1 MNIKTI
7 IAIIVTISVIIFTLS
22 MTFIFFCLIKT
33 EHDKLEGIS
42 SRIIRVLSNDILLG
56 NQKSLEFTIKKLNL
70 LYNLED
76 INIQQKFVKCKFYNI
91 SCITKTTTM
100 INPEL
105 HIQIK
110 GKMPI
115 SNKVIFIF
123 FLNLG
128 GLLIL
133 VIFIIFIFIYNIKN
147 PLEEIS
153 NTLLKEINNKIKN
166 GTEIIRNSKYKI
178 EEIDI
183 ISSTLVNMAND
194 LYMSIENHNRTK
206 TEVKIYE
213 AIANSSKI
221 FAHDVRKP
229 FALIKILCDLI
240 SQEKDILKVRKLIS
254 ETLPIINEARI
265 SIDFLINDTLDFG
278 KNIVLNLN
286 IEDLQKIIA
295 ISINEIKLTCNT
307 SNVNFNVNFD
317 SNNLI
322 KIDKYRIL
330 RVLRNLIY
338 NALQGMKNK
347 GLIYI
352 KTTDIFLNNK
362 RYLEF
367 RIKNNNSY
375 IEKENVQKLFD
386 LYYSNNK
393 KNGNGLGLYISK
405 NIIELHNGM
414 IWCESQKT
422 SEEDKFV
429 EFTFIIPY
437 SDL

>member
-76 INIQQKFVKCKFYNI
+76 INIQQKFIKCKFYNI

>member
-133 VIFIIFIFIYNIKN
+133 VIFIIFIFIY
-147 PLEEIS
+147 
-153 NTLLKEINNKIKN
+153 
-166 GTEIIRNSKYKI
+166 KYF
-178 EEIDI
+178 
-183 ISSTLVNMAND
+183 
-194 LYMSIENHNRTK
+194 Y
-206 TEVKIYE
+206 
-213 AIANSSKI
+213 
-221 FAHDVRKP
+221 
-229 FALIKILCDLI
+229 C
-240 SQEKDILKVRKLIS
+240 
-254 ETLPIINEARI
+254 
-265 SIDFLINDTLDFG
+265 
-278 KNIVLNLN
+278 
-286 IEDLQKIIA
+286 
-295 ISINEIKLTCNT
+295 
-307 SNVNFNVNFD
+307 
-317 SNNLI
+317 
-322 KIDKYRIL
+322 
-330 RVLRNLIY
+330 
-338 NALQGMKNK
+338 
-347 GLIYI
+347 
-352 KTTDIFLNNK
+352 
-362 RYLEF
+362 
-367 RIKNNNSY
+367 
-375 IEKENVQKLFD
+375 
-386 LYYSNNK
+386 
-393 KNGNGLGLYISK
+393 
-405 NIIELHNGM
+405 
-414 IWCESQKT
+414 
-422 SEEDKFV
+422 
-429 EFTFIIPY
+429 
-437 SDL
+437 